1 MEGNFQLVLVKSFG
15 ESLNV
20 AIAILIKVVTAEVDL
35 RIDSVLH
42 SEVGPV
48 KKHGVGDI
56 DLDDR
61 HGCCPQSQAFY
72 NTLKHKRQ
80 SDDT

>member
-1 MEGNFQLVLVKSFG
+1 MEGNLQLMLVESFG

-20 AIAILIKVVTAEVDL
+20 AIATLIKVVTAEVDL

-42 SEVGPV
+42 SEVGPM

-61 HGCCPQSQAFY
+61 HSCCPQSQPFY
-72 NTLKHKRQ
+72 NTLKHK
-80 SDDT
+80 

>member
-1 MEGNFQLVLVKSFG
+1 MLVKTFG

-20 AIAILIKVVTAEVDL
+20 ATATLIKVVTVEIDL

-56 DLDDR
+56 DLNDR
-61 HGCCPQSQAFY
+61 HGCFPQSLPFY
-72 NTLKHKRQ
+72 NTLKRK
-80 SDDT
+80 

>member
-1 MEGNFQLVLVKSFG
+1 VEGDFQLVLVKNFG
-15 ESLNV
+15 EPLNV
-20 AIAILIKVVTAEVDL
+20 ATAILIEVVTAEVDL

-61 HGCCPQSQAFY
+61 HGCCPQS
-72 NTLKHKRQ
+72 
-80 SDDT
+80 